1 MTTIRKD
8 TIKILDTTLK
18 QGFTQIPRTVL
29 KASNL
34 SMQAKTIYTLLLD
47 YAWQKEQC
55 FPGQN
60 RLAKDLGV
68 HRNTVQK
75 YLNELRDFGLVKWDR
90 RGFKKT
96 NIYYILS
103 LEFLVVKQSD
113 TQERVHHDAQSFVQP
128 DAQSFV
134 QPDAQGCV
142 HKVEEEEY
150 KKNKY
155 KKSLTFGS
163 TMPKD
168 RRAGCSPQR
177 DDNGKFNLNSFDS
190 EAIALAEEFDDLK
203 SIKFYQ
209 KLINQKNRGE
219 ISDEDIQLALN
230 DTRRMIRTDQV
241 DGTQFLR
248 NPASWFVSVIKKLTV
263 KNREC
268 EQKEKIETMLNSFK
282 NSFSEK
288 SKI

>member
-1 MTTIRKD
+1 MTTIKKD

-75 YLNELRDFGLVKWDR
+75 YLNELRNFGLVKWDR

-103 LEFLVVKQSD
+103 LEFLAVQKSD
-113 TQERVHHDAQSFVQP
+113 AQERVHH

-163 TMPKD
+163 TIPKD
-168 RRAGCSPQR
+168 RQAGSSQH
-177 DDNGKFNLNSFDS
+177 DDNGKITNLATFDI
-190 EAIALAEEFDDLK
+190 EAIALAEEFDDIK

-209 KLINQKNRGE
+209 KLINRKKGGE
-219 ISDEDIQLALN
+219 ISDEDIQIALN

-263 KNREC
+263 KNKERD
-268 EQKEKIETMLNSFK
+268 QKKKIETMLNSFK
-282 NSFSEK
+282 SYFSEK